1 MVHNDHVR
9 AISFGT
15 SFLCGGFHSVR
26 DNTMDNSRPEILS
39 SEALPIFLKLLLFS
53 ALPAAFSHGA
63 EAIIAGSCHSGT
75 RRVCAYKGMPL
86 LIFNYFCLRTPNAR
100 LSFGTVQEGILL
112 CTAASTCILGL

>member
-39 SEALPIFLKLLLFS
+39 SEALPIFLKLLLF
-53 ALPAAFSHGA
+53 LPYQLHLIMGRRRLLLVLVIQ
-63 EAIIAGSCHSGT
+63 EPEGSVLT
-75 RRVCAYKGMPL
+75 KA
-86 LIFNYFCLRTPNAR
+86 CLY
-100 LSFGTVQEGILL
+100 
-112 CTAASTCILGL
+112 